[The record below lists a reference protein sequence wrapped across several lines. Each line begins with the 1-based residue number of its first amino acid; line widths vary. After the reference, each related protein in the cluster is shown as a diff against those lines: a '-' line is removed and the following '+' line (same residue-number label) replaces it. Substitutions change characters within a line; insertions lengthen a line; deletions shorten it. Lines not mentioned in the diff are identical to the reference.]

1 MEGREKQSIESCK
14 RVKTFVQVHPA
25 PAPASYGESE
35 QILDEVI
42 AKLTDHS
49 SEQVAGENLSQAEQ
63 RKQQSLMK
71 QLRDRHLRPIVAIAK
86 ASMSKLPGIEKAL
99 KLPSIK
105 VGAVR
110 LLAEA
115 DAIRKAAELYQ
126 PVFVKNGRPA
136 DFLEQLSTAMTAV
149 DASTEQRGTNLGR
162 QVGAKA
168 GIAMELRRGRGA
180 VRVLDSIVRVAFEG
194 NEPVL
199 AEWRLAKRVR
209 ALPGGATS
217 TSAVTTAIA
226 PAQPTQAAQAAPAA
240 QQTAA

>member
-1 MEGREKQSIESCK
+1 MEGREKQSIESCQ
-14 RVKTFVQVHPA
+14 RVKTFLQVHPA

-42 AKLTDHS
+42 TKLTDHS
-49 SEQVAGENLSQAEQ
+49 SEQVVGTHLSQAEQ

-86 ASMSKLPGIEKAL
+86 ASMSKFAGIDKAL
-99 KLPSIK
+99 RLPSIK

-115 DAIRKAAELYQ
+115 DAIKKAAELYQ

-136 DFLEQLSTAMTAV
+136 DFLEQLSTAMSAV
-149 DASTEQRGTNLGR
+149 DASTEQRGTNVGR

-168 GIAMELRRGRGA
+168 GIGMELRRGRAA

-194 NEPVL
+194 NEVVL
-199 AEWRLAKRVR
+199 AEWRVAKRIR
-209 ALPGGATS
+209 ALPGGAAS

-226 PAQPTQAAQAAPAA
+226 PTQPAPAA
-240 QQTAA
+240 PPASQQTAA